1 MIFFVMERDVFHL
14 SDFAKILLLVAV
26 LTTAGAT
33 HVYDTWGVF
42 RVEELTAVEMTEALR
57 WLDDFYKAPDGLR
70 RPDGILTDG
79 AIDYDSISNWL
90 FRNYLQ
96 ARFLGATPLA
106 ARDAV
111 RKAIQATPEWQEKH
125 R

>member
-1 MIFFVMERDVFHL
+1 MERQTFLL
-14 SDFAKILLLVAV
+14 SDFAKILLIVTVIATSV
-26 LTTAGAT
+26 AT

-42 RVEELTAVEMTEALR
+42 RVEDLTATEMSDALK
-57 WLDDFYKAPDGLR
+57 WLDGYYASSEGLR
-70 RPDGILTDG
+70 RPTGIITDG
-79 AIDYDSISNWL
+79 HIDFESISNWL

-96 ARFLGATPLA
+96 ARFLGATPQG

-111 RKAIQATPEWQEKH
+111 RQAIQKTPEWQEKH